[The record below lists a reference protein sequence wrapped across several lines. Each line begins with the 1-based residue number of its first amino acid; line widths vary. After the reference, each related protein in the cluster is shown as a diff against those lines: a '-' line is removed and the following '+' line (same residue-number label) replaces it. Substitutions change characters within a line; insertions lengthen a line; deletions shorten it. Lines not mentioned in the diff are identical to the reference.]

1 MFGTVLGPEI
11 HDGILGTPLVV
22 QWLGLGASNAAG
34 MGSIPG
40 WGTKVPHVVLCGQ
53 NNKYK

>member
-1 MFGTVLGPEI
+1 MFCTVLGPEI
-11 HDGILGTPLVV
+11 HHGILGTPVV
-22 QWLGLGASNAAG
+22 VRWLGLCASNAGG

-40 WGTKVPHVVLCGQ
+40 WGTKVPYAELCGQ

>member
-1 MFGTVLGPEI
+1 MFGTVIGPEI

-22 QWLGLGASNAAG
+22 QWLGLCASNAAG

-40 WGTKVPHVVLCGQ
+40 WGTKVPHAALCGQ